1 VLPLDITESVVETGA
16 TTTDATIP
24 LSIDPNVDNFAG
36 GLQITMASTL
46 LPEILVPARECFLF
60 EYLPFSEP
68 LSSRLMVAADMQI
81 LGKKYGQTLTG
92 IDPVAEAAD
101 DVAQLAKLQ
110 RQDGGFAWWPGQFD
124 SDPYLTGYAAQA
136 LGRMQQA
143 GLNTEPVMVTSVHA
157 YLAARLDN
165 PDPHGWCFGYDPCI
179 ERMRFEAM
187 LGLAALGDLSDKRVA
202 DVYAER
208 NAFDL
213 VTQIELARFMTALP
227 AWKPQADAMAL
238 KIQELVYETGRY
250 AVLNTPEDMWWY
262 DSITKGQA
270 ETVRLY
276 VAQKYDTAII
286 DRMVRSLLAL
296 RRKGS
301 WANTYDDAQA
311 LNALIDYAQLEPEPP
326 AFTATANLNGVQIA
340 NNTFSGYQDS
350 VRDTFVATADLPRGA
365 SDLRL
370 RKGGSGTL
378 HYVVSYTYRLHGP
391 QPGAE
396 AGLLISR
403 DVRPVGKDDAV
414 AHMGLGKPLTATTLP
429 AAQVY
434 DVGLTIIVDHPVNQ
448 VIIVDPLPAGME
460 AVDTTFNTTPRS
472 QTATYGD
479 WQIDYQ
485 VIHHDRVVAFANYLA
500 PGIYTMHYLSRTVTP
515 GTYEWPGSQA
525 FLEYAPEEFGR
536 SASTTLTIP

>member
-1 VLPLDITESVVETGA
+1 
-16 TTTDATIP
+16 
-24 LSIDPNVDNFAG
+24 
-36 GLQITMASTL
+36 MA
-46 LPEILVPARECFLF
+46 R
-60 EYLPFSEP
+60 
-68 LSSRLMVAADMQI
+68 
-81 LGKKYGQTLTG
+81 
-92 IDPVAEAAD
+92 
-101 DVAQLAKLQ
+101 
-110 RQDGGFAWWPGQFD
+110 
-124 SDPYLTGYAAQA
+124 
-136 LGRMQQA
+136 
-143 GLNTEPVMVTSVHA
+143 
-157 YLAARLDN
+157 
-165 PDPHGWCFGYDPCI
+165 
-179 ERMRFEAM
+179 
-187 LGLAALGDLSDKRVA
+187 
-202 DVYAER
+202 
-208 NAFDL
+208 
-213 VTQIELARFMTALP
+213 
-227 AWKPQADAMAL
+227 

-276 VAQKYDTAII
+276 VAQKYETAVI

-326 AFTATANLNGVQIA
+326 AFTATADLNGVQIA
-340 NNTFSGYQDS
+340 SNTFNGYRDS
-350 VRDTFVATADLPRGA
+350 VRDTYVATADLPRGS
-365 SDLRL
+365 SDLQL
-370 RKGGSGTL
+370 RKGGTGTL

-403 DVRPVGKDDAV
+403 DVRPVGKDGVV
-414 AHMGLGKPLTATTLP
+414 AHMGLAKPPAATTLP

-434 DVGLTIIVDHPVNQ
+434 DVGLTIIADHPVNQ

-460 AVDTTFNTTPRS
+460 AVDATFNTSPRTQS
-472 QTATYGD
+472 AQYGA

-500 PGIYTMHYLSRTVTP
+500 PGIYTMHYLLRTVTP

-536 SASTTLTIP
+536 AASTTLTIP